1 MEDRGLRERR
11 AALLATLH
19 GDVLEV
25 GAGTG
30 LNLEHYPHDVR
41 LVLVEPEPAMAARL
55 TDRLASSNREA
66 TLVEASAE
74 ALPFADGSFDA
85 VVSTLV
91 LCSVRSLPGA
101 LGEIRRVLRPGGR
114 LALIEH
120 VRGSGRT
127 AVLQEVVAP
136 ASRLLLS
143 CSPNRRTVEAVRS
156 AGFDLTETPFE
167 LAGSAPWTHPAM
179 VGIAV
184 RRP

>member
-11 AALLATLH
+11 AQLLGGLH
-19 GDVLEV
+19 GDVLEI

-30 LNLEHYPHDVR
+30 LNLDHYPDGVR

-55 TDRLASSNREA
+55 AERLAASNREA
-66 TLVEASAE
+66 TMLESTAE
-74 ALPFADGSFDA
+74 ALPFPDGSFDA

-91 LCSVRSLPGA
+91 LCSVRSLPDV

-120 VRGSGRT
+120 VRGEGGT
-127 AVLQEVVAP
+127 AALQEVVAP
-136 ASRLLLS
+136 ASRLLFA
-143 CSPNRRTVEAVRS
+143 CAPNRRTAEAVRA
-156 AGFDLTETPFE
+156 AGFDFEETPFE
-167 LAGSAPWTHPAM
+167 LAGSPWWTRPA
-179 VGIAV
+179 VLGFAV